1 MRSTLLLVFALL
13 ALLAAAPARADSVA
27 DEADFRFRRAASLY
41 REGKIEDAL
50 GEFLASNRLVR
61 NHNVAFNIARCF
73 EQLKRYNE
81 AYRWYL
87 EILGEKDLPADDRRA
102 VEAAL
107 GRLGN
112 ALALVRIE
120 STPEGATVY
129 VDRRDLGA
137 RGQTPVT
144 LALPRGN
151 VRLLLEAD
159 GYRSAQAETTAETGM
174 RSEVHVSLERILG
187 TLVVAGDP
195 EPFELRVDSEEAAPE
210 LVSSGALR
218 LTPGLHRLFVSA
230 PGAVPQQ
237 LEARLLGDAETR
249 LSFKLLPLPP
259 PSGALVVR
267 ANLDGAL
274 VRVDGKEAGF
284 TPAVIDKVRV
294 GAHQLEVL
302 AEGREP
308 MTLQVVVEKDER
320 TKVEVKL
327 RYALPRVQAAERQL
341 TRAQDAPASIS
352 IISAQEI
359 RGFGY
364 ATLAE
369 ALRPV
374 RGLFISDDR
383 DYLSLGVRGVS
394 APGTYNNRVL
404 VLSDGHITN
413 DISLGQGFIGRDFDT
428 DLNDVERIEIVRGPG
443 SVLYGSAAYLAVVN
457 VVHRTPALGV
467 HASGGATFLSESG
480 AGAVASASA
489 GDRWVSLHAGVFRGD
504 GEALFHSPSQPGY
517 AVGLDGESAAHA
529 DLRAHFG
536 ELSAYASVND
546 RSKSLPTAPF
556 ETVFGLAGTAT
567 HDTRYFAELS
577 WLHPFS
583 AGGGLDARASVDGRK
598 HDATLEYAGTIP
610 GAGYAGANGRIAE
623 WSEAEARL
631 RLPTWH
637 GNDAFVG
644 GEIQE
649 VWKVRLTSFTP
660 AGSNAGFGAPAPVEK
675 SEAIYSVYAGD
686 DFKLSPRLSLS
697 AAVRIDD
704 HPDNFGLVANPRLAL
719 IAQPYEGGN
728 TKLMYGTAYRAPS
741 FYERFFANGTS
752 EVAGNRCLDPP
763 ACTRSSLLNPE
774 TVRTGEFEHAHAIGD
789 SVSLLVAGYFSR
801 IENTLRLSGAG
812 GGKFAFGN
820 RTSSLTHAAG
830 FEAEARWQPE
840 PGALISLWYAFAHVQ
855 NDPPAAFIVP
865 NVPTHT
871 AALRVMV
878 PVTRDLFS
886 IATELVYGSSRYT
899 IFFTDANNLSHF
911 ETPVGEQLIWNLAL
925 TGTLGR
931 SGPRFQLL
939 VQDLLDQKPLVPA
952 GLEVPFTPRA
962 VPQAGRT
969 FRATI
974 ASAF

>member
-1 MRSTLLLVFALL
+1 MHRTLLLILAL
-13 ALLAAAPARADSVA
+13 ALLAGLPARADSVA

-50 GEFLASNRLVR
+50 GEFLASNRLVQ

-73 EQLKRYNE
+73 EQLKRFNE
-81 AYRWYL
+81 AYRWYI

-112 ALALVRIE
+112 SLALVRIE
-120 STPEGATVY
+120 STPPGATIY
-129 VDRRDLGA
+129 IDRRDLGA

-151 VRLLLEAD
+151 VKVLLEAE
-159 GYRSAQAETTAETGM
+159 GYRPAQAETTAETGM
-174 RSEVHVSLERILG
+174 RSEVHVALERILG
-187 TLVVAGDP
+187 TLTVAGEP
-195 EPFELRVDSEEAAPE
+195 EPFEVRLDTAEVAPD
-210 LVSSGALR
+210 LTAPGSLR
-218 LTPGLHRLFVSA
+218 LVPGLHRLYVSA

-237 LEARLLGDAETR
+237 LEARIAADAETH

-259 PSGALVVR
+259 PSGAIVVR

-294 GAHQLEVL
+294 GTHKLEVL
-302 AEGREP
+302 ADGREP
-308 MTLQVVVEKDER
+308 LSMQVEVEKDER
-320 TKVEVKL
+320 TPVEVKL

-352 IISAQEI
+352 IISSQEI

-383 DYLSLGVRGVS
+383 GYQSLGVRGVS

-428 DLNDVERIEIVRGPG
+428 DLGDVERIEIVRGPG

-457 VVHRTPALGV
+457 VVHRTPALGL
-467 HASGGATFLSESG
+467 HASGGVTFLTED
-480 AGAVASASA
+480 AAAAVVSASGGGKWA
-489 GDRWVSLHAGVFRGD
+489 SLHAGVFRSG
-504 GEALFHSPSQPGY
+504 GEPLFHAPSTQGF
-517 AVGLDGESAAHA
+517 ASNLDGEDAAHA
-529 DLRAHFG
+529 DLRAHAG
-536 ELSAYASVND
+536 ELSVHASVND

-556 ETVFGLAGTAT
+556 DTVFGLPGTAT

-577 WLHPFS
+577 WAHPF
-583 AGGGLDARASVDGRK
+583 AGSGGLDARASVDGRK
-598 HDATLEYAGTIP
+598 HDATLQYAGATP
-610 GAGYAGANGRIAE
+610 GLGYAGANGRIAE
-623 WSEAEARL
+623 WGEAEARL
-631 RLPTWH
+631 RLPGWH

-644 GEIQE
+644 GEIQD

-660 AGSNAGFGAPAPVEK
+660 AGSNAGFGAPPPVEK
-675 SEAIYSVYAGD
+675 SEAIFSVYAGD
-686 DFKLSPRLSLS
+686 DFKLSPRVSLS

-704 HPDNFGLVANPRLAL
+704 HPDNFGVTANPRLAL

-728 TKLMYGTAYRAPS
+728 SKLVYGTAYRAPS

-763 ACTRSSLLNPE
+763 ACTRSSALKPE
-774 TVRTGEFEHAHAIGD
+774 TIRTGEFEHVHSIGE

-820 RTSSLTHAAG
+820 RTSSLTHGAG
-830 FEAEARWQPE
+830 LEFEARWQPE
-840 PGALISLWYAFAHVQ
+840 PGAVVSLWYAFAHVQ
-855 NDPPAAFIVP
+855 NDPPAGFIVP

-871 AALRVMV
+871 AALRVLL

-886 IATELVYGSSRYT
+886 VSTELLYGSSRYT
-899 IFFTDANNLSHF
+899 IFFTDAGNVPHF
-911 ETPVGEQLIWNLAL
+911 ETEVGAQLIWNVAF

-939 VQDLLDQKPLVPA
+939 VQDLLDQKPLIPA

-962 VPQAGRT
+962 VPQPGRT